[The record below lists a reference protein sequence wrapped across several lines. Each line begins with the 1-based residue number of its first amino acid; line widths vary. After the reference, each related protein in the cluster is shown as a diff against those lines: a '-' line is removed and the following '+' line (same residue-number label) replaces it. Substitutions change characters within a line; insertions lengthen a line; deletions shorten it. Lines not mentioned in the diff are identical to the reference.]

1 MRCNRVPSTTIM
13 AKLMALTTGDRA
25 KAMAASHDQM
35 MALCEENTPE
45 NLSEAHNIAHMLLER
60 AELPLAFRTRAHMVL
75 SDGKTD

>member
-1 MRCNRVPSTTIM
+1 
-13 AKLMALTTGDRA
+13 
-25 KAMAASHDQM
+25 MAASHDQM